1 MLAYLDEADE
11 DKEYDNDGGGYR
23 ASDGAG
29 SLQKSKTIVYKAAKG
44 DEVDEAMAKI
54 INSHGVQLPII
65 RMYGGKY
72 LIGTDSKI
80 AIIKGTSCVVRVGGG
95 FQNMEEYI
103 MRHEADELLKIEK
116 MMQDQGKTYTEVIK
130 DLLNKYK
137 AEASVVNMFMK
148 TVQQESIR
156 SALNSASP
164 TKNGG
169 DR

>member
-1 MLAYLDEADE
+1 MLAYLEEADE
-11 DKEYDNDGGGYR
+11 DKEYDNDGGGYG
-23 ASDGAG
+23 ASEATTGA
-29 SLQKSKTIVYKAAKG
+29 SLIKSKTIVYKAAKG

-72 LIGTDSKI
+72 LIGTESKI

-116 MMQDQGKTYTEVIK
+116 MMQD
-130 DLLNKYK
+130 
-137 AEASVVNMFMK
+137 
-148 TVQQESIR
+148 
-156 SALNSASP
+156 
-164 TKNGG
+164 
-169 DR
+169 